1 VFRTIKTQIL
11 LVLATL
17 VLLLLS
23 QVFLSRNIQLT
34 FGESLD
40 LTQQALVKVGIVREL
55 ERDVIDLQR
64 NVLIYKESASG
75 SAISRFNLL
84 MDKNQNNLTLLEQ
97 LTSKETDTDIYLDYI
112 MRMRTHL
119 NDYNENFSSV
129 IDGRTKRQTLYNTG
143 LMTEFDTLISS
154 IKINKS
160 EEHSVQDTLK
170 KAGYHVAR
178 AENFL
183 LQYLQIPEQKL
194 LTQFKQQLSL
204 AKIQISQQSGTNLN
218 FQIVIDKLSQLEK
231 DFLQLTQI
239 TRGYLFLV
247 NVVMASSAN
256 EFLFLT
262 RDLNRLVTEKF
273 INTNI
278 DVKKTFDNTRIGSD
292 LFSAVGIILIA
303 ITAFFLAYKIMLPIN
318 VITNVFQQLAM
329 GKNVDSIPSLKRKD
343 EIGLL
348 AQAANVFHEKN
359 KQTTALL
366 EQSQQLNAKQ
376 EALNNQLIAYKQKV
390 EQATASKS
398 MFLANMSHEIRT
410 PMNGVIGML
419 DIVLLSDLNSSQRE
433 QLNKA
438 AYSGQILMS
447 LINDILD
454 FSKIEAG
461 KLDIA
466 NIEFSVD
473 NLFANIIATIST
485 RAQEKNLNLRFNAN
499 PRLPAQLIG
508 DPLRISQILLNLCSN
523 AVKFTRNGQVTI
535 NIDFQLNEETQL
547 LTLCIEVIDTG
558 IGMNPEQVS
567 KVFDSFTQADG
578 STSRNFGGSGLGLS
592 IVTQLAELM
601 GGSVSVESE
610 ENKGSTFK
618 VDVILTKTD
627 KKAELISAIPSPIGK
642 LYYFTEGR
650 KGLLN
655 AQYIEMTGLSYHQ
668 LPLSQLLTTLEDI
681 ISVDVVLLDIDNQL
695 VFRSNRE
702 AIDSLVS
709 QSLKVGF
716 VTHSQPNNLPNQL
729 SAKWPVECLSHP
741 FTPHQA
747 SGFLQRLFNNESK
760 STSTD
765 RVVTHEHGSAQVS
778 KYEGHIL
785 LVEDNNINQAVASEM
800 LKLLGLTFDISEDGR
815 QAVSKIVNSPQYD
828 LVLMDIQMPVMDGY
842 EATRTIR
849 SQGHNTLIICG
860 LSANA
865 MKQDYEKAK
874 DAGMDDYIVKP
885 LKHKLLENLIAKY
898 LPKKINN

>member
-247 NVVMASSAN
+247 NVVIASSAN

-278 DVKKTFDNTRIGSD
+278 DVKKHS
-292 LFSAVGIILIA
+292 
-303 ITAFFLAYKIMLPIN
+303 
-318 VITNVFQQLAM
+318 
-329 GKNVDSIPSLKRKD
+329 
-343 EIGLL
+343 
-348 AQAANVFHEKN
+348 
-359 KQTTALL
+359 TTHVL
-366 EQSQQLNAKQ
+366 
-376 EALNNQLIAYKQKV
+376 V
-390 EQATASKS
+390 ATS
-398 MFLANMSHEIRT
+398 F
-410 PMNGVIGML
+410 
-419 DIVLLSDLNSSQRE
+419 
-433 QLNKA
+433 
-438 AYSGQILMS
+438 
-447 LINDILD
+447 
-454 FSKIEAG
+454 
-461 KLDIA
+461 
-466 NIEFSVD
+466 
-473 NLFANIIATIST
+473 
-485 RAQEKNLNLRFNAN
+485 
-499 PRLPAQLIG
+499 RLWA
-508 DPLRISQILLNLCSN
+508 
-523 AVKFTRNGQVTI
+523 
-535 NIDFQLNEETQL
+535 
-547 LTLCIEVIDTG
+547 
-558 IGMNPEQVS
+558 
-567 KVFDSFTQADG
+567 
-578 STSRNFGGSGLGLS
+578 
-592 IVTQLAELM
+592 
-601 GGSVSVESE
+601 
-610 ENKGSTFK
+610 
-618 VDVILTKTD
+618 
-627 KKAELISAIPSPIGK
+627 
-642 LYYFTEGR
+642 
-650 KGLLN
+650 
-655 AQYIEMTGLSYHQ
+655 
-668 LPLSQLLTTLEDI
+668 
-681 ISVDVVLLDIDNQL
+681 
-695 VFRSNRE
+695 
-702 AIDSLVS
+702 
-709 QSLKVGF
+709 
-716 VTHSQPNNLPNQL
+716 
-729 SAKWPVECLSHP
+729 
-741 FTPHQA
+741 
-747 SGFLQRLFNNESK
+747 
-760 STSTD
+760 
-765 RVVTHEHGSAQVS
+765 
-778 KYEGHIL
+778 
-785 LVEDNNINQAVASEM
+785 
-800 LKLLGLTFDISEDGR
+800 
-815 QAVSKIVNSPQYD
+815 
-828 LVLMDIQMPVMDGY
+828 
-842 EATRTIR
+842 
-849 SQGHNTLIICG
+849 
-860 LSANA
+860 
-865 MKQDYEKAK
+865 
-874 DAGMDDYIVKP
+874 
-885 LKHKLLENLIAKY
+885 
-898 LPKKINN
+898 